1 MKRNQKLLSL
11 FVLLS
16 LTLSACTVS
25 STKEVNVNVN
35 GKNIIDAKAGF
46 DTSDP
51 NLFDFDLNT
60 SDYKKMNF
68 GKQGNTPVSWF
79 VVYDDGD
86 HYVLFSEKVLDVK
99 LYNSTNKKTEWGDTT
114 LYEYLN
120 TDFINE
126 YFSKEERERM
136 IFTNDKDDCMVTMAS
151 TDNLIDLYGDIY
163 YAIEGYYGSEDY
175 FQPNEKIIA
184 KPMEAAINN
193 DIYPFN
199 NDDFAEIVQAESVDR
214 RYDFANG
221 AVPYWLLNQDDDG
234 MPYTVT
240 GTGYISIEEPTQG
253 YIGIRPIIRIK
264 KP

>member
-1 MKRNQKLLSL
+1 MCTALIA
-11 FVLLS
+11 VAI
-16 LTLSACTVS
+16 SACTVS
-25 STKEVNVNVN
+25 SSREVNVEVN
-35 GKNIIDAKAGF
+35 GKNIIDAKTGF

-99 LYNSTNKKTEWGDTT
+99 LYNNTNEKTDWGDTT
-114 LYEYLN
+114 LYDYLN
-120 TDFINE
+120 SDFVNE
-126 YFSKEERERM
+126 YFSKEEIERM
-136 IFTNDKDDCMVTMAS
+136 VFTNDKDDSIVTMAS

-163 YAIEGYYGSEDY
+163 YAIAGYYGDENY
-175 FQPNEKIIA
+175 FAANEKIIA
-184 KPMEAAINN
+184 MPMEAAINN

-199 NDDFAEIVQAESVDR
+199 NDDFAEIVQKDVDK
-214 RYDFANG
+214 RYEFANG
-221 AVPYWLLNQDDDG
+221 SVPYWLLNQDEDG
-234 MPYTVT
+234 NPYSVT
-240 GTGYISIEEPTQG
+240 GTGYISIEEATQG

>member
-1 MKRNQKLLSL
+1 MCFTLL
-11 FVLLS
+11 VVAV
-16 LTLSACTVS
+16 SACTVS
-25 STKEVNVNVN
+25 SSREVNVEVN
-35 GKNIIDAKAGF
+35 GKNIIDAKTGF

-79 VVYDDGD
+79 VVYDDGE

-99 LYNSTNKKTEWGDTT
+99 LYNNTNEKTDWGDTT
-114 LYEYLN
+114 LYDYLN
-120 TDFINE
+120 SDFVNE
-126 YFSKEERERM
+126 YFSKEEVERM
-136 IFTNDKDDCMVTMAS
+136 VFTNDKDDSLVTMAS

-163 YAIEGYYGSEDY
+163 YAIAGYYGDENY
-175 FQPNEKIIA
+175 FAANKKIIA
-184 KPMEAAINN
+184 MPMEAAINN

-199 NDDFAEIVQAESVDR
+199 NDDFAEIVQKDVDK
-214 RYDFANG
+214 RYEFANG
-221 AVPYWLLNQDDDG
+221 AVPYWLLNQDEDG
-234 MPYTVT
+234 NPYSVT

-264 KP
+264 K

>member
-1 MKRNQKLLSL
+1 MCFTLL
-11 FVLLS
+11 VVAV
-16 LTLSACTVS
+16 SACTVS
-25 STKEVNVNVN
+25 SSREVNVEVN
-35 GKNIIDAKAGF
+35 GKNIIDAKTGF

-79 VVYDDGD
+79 VVYDDGE

-99 LYNSTNKKTEWGDTT
+99 LYNNTNEKTDWGDTT
-114 LYEYLN
+114 LYDYLN
-120 TDFINE
+120 SDFVNE
-126 YFSKEERERM
+126 YFSKEEVERM
-136 IFTNDKDDCMVTMAS
+136 VFTNDKDDSIVTMAS

-163 YAIEGYYGSEDY
+163 YAIAGYYGDES
-175 FQPNEKIIA
+175 FFAPNKNIIA

-199 NDDFAEIVQAESVDR
+199 NDDFAEIVQKDVDK
-214 RYDFANG
+214 RYEFANG
-221 AVPYWLLNQDDDG
+221 AVPYWLLNQDEDG
-234 MPYTVT
+234 NPYSVT
-240 GTGYISIEEPTQG
+240 GTGYISIEEATQG

-264 KP
+264 K